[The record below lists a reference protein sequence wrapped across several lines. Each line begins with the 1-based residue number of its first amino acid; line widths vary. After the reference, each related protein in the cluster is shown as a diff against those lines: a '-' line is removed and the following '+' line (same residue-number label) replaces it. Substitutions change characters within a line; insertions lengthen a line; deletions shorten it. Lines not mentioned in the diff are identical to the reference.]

1 MLGWHF
7 TIEKRRCGEDRGII
21 ELAVWQAGID
31 GLGWVDQLVKEG
43 KVISL
48 GGDGYPYKFKAQ
60 TKVLKPVVFGSPPY
74 ANAVWGFDHGD
85 ILLPGWAGRTRIDR
99 NAWEACAPD
108 EWLDIVVF
116 DES

>member
-7 TIEKRRCGEDRGII
+7 TIQKERRMEGLAPTK
-21 ELAVWQAGID
+21 LAVWQTGIH
-31 GLGWVDQLVKEG
+31 GLDWVNQLVREE

-48 GGDGYPYKFKAQ
+48 GGDGYPYYYKAQ
-60 TKVLKPVVFGSPPY
+60 TKVLKPVVFGGPPY

-85 ILLPGWAGRTRIDR
+85 ILLPGWQGKTCIDR
-99 NAWEACAPD
+99 SAWEACDPD
-108 EWLDIVVF
+108 EWLDIVVI